1 MRIQELILET
11 TEEDRGISKLA
22 AQLRKRVI
30 AFVDAKPRGG
40 IIGKLAEFVKGTTL
54 ESMAGVTLQVLPNS
68 MLHKAFGDPE
78 IDPKLG
84 RIHGF
89 WDPNRDRIVLNL
101 RHVRALSLSKT
112 IAHELR
118 HALDDIKSDYRASD
132 PDNRYGKHP
141 EGSLFQ
147 PDEINARYA
156 ESMHIAILK
165 IGKLAREG
173 WTRAELMAELPEI
186 IKFAFKANLITHVM
200 PERYSDRAYRHL
212 ASRAYRLLSAE
223 VNKLLPDG

>member
-1 MRIQELILET
+1 MRIQEIILET
-11 TEEDRGISKLA
+11 TEDDRSISTLA
-22 AQLRKRVI
+22 ARLRKRVI
-30 AFVDAKPRGG
+30 AFAADKPRGG
-40 IIGKLAEFVKGTTL
+40 VIGKLAELVNGTPL

-68 MLHKAFGDPE
+68 LFYKSLGDPE
-78 IDPKLG
+78 KDPKAG
-84 RIHGF
+84 SVHGF
-89 WDPNRDRIVLNL
+89 WDPDRNRIVLNL
-101 RHVRALSLSKT
+101 RHVQALSLSKT

-141 EGSLFQ
+141 EGSLYQ

-173 WTRAELMAELPEI
+173 WTKTELMSELPEI
-186 IKFAFKANLITHVM
+186 IEFAFKANLITHVM
-200 PERYSDRAYRHL
+200 PTRYSDRAYRHL
-212 ASRAYRLLSAE
+212 VSRAYRLLSAE
-223 VNKLLPDG
+223 IDRKFPDG

>member
-1 MRIQELILET
+1 MRLQEILLET
-11 TEEDRGISKLA
+11 TEEDRRISTLA
-22 AQLRKRVI
+22 AQLRKRVM
-30 AFVDAKPRGG
+30 AFVAGKPRGG
-40 IIGKLAEFVKGTTL
+40 IIGKLAELVKGTNL

-68 MLHKAFGDPE
+68 MFYKSLGDPE
-78 IDPKLG
+78 RDPKAG
-84 RIHGF
+84 SVHGF
-89 WDPNRDRIVLNL
+89 WDPDRNRIVLNL
-101 RHVRALSLSKT
+101 RHVQALSLSKT

-141 EGSLFQ
+141 KGTLHQ

-173 WTRAELMAELPEI
+173 WTKAELMSELPEI
-186 IKFAFKANLITHVM
+186 IKFAFDANLITHVM
-200 PERYSDRAYRHL
+200 PNRYSDRAYRHL

-223 VNKLLPDG
+223 VDRKFPDG